1 MNKLKII
8 CMAVTFLFSAVF
20 IGGTAWASS
29 RHRSDG
35 LTSRGT
41 INYDHG
47 KIVIDAN
54 DLFKTANRI
63 DTVENRYKC
72 EIADA
77 LAGIRTYMLQDGGV
91 SHNGEA
97 DIDPQQI
104 KFSNLAAAVLQSQSV
119 AHLADTQASDGGGL
133 IYYRFEKNNILEV
146 TNNGTGMPV
155 YIRAAS
161 EDNLS
166 AQTAAWVDGGYL
178 AGNGADNDYFYQK
191 GYIEGYAAK
200 VGARVEYR
208 YDNTGRV
215 ESAKLI
221 FP

>member
-1 MNKLKII
+1 MNKQKII
-8 CMAVTFLFSAVF
+8 CMAVTFLLCSVF
-20 IGGTAWASS
+20 IGDTARASS
-29 RHRSDG
+29 GHRSDG
-35 LTSRGT
+35 LVSRGT

-54 DLFKTANRI
+54 DLFKIANGI
-63 DTVENRYKC
+63 DKIENRYKC
-72 EIADA
+72 EIAEA
-77 LAGIRTYMLQDGGV
+77 LAEIKTYIRPDGGI
-91 SHNGEA
+91 SHDGET
-97 DIDPQQI
+97 DIDPRQI
-104 KFSNLAAAVLQSQSV
+104 IFSNLAAAVLQSQSV
-119 AHLADTQASDGGGL
+119 AHLADTQAFNGGGL

-146 TNNGTGMPV
+146 TNSDTGMPV

-166 AQTAAWVDGGYL
+166 AQTAAWADGRYL
-178 AGNGADNDYFYQK
+178 AGNGSDNYYFYQK

-208 YDNTGRV
+208 YDDTGRM
-215 ESAKLI
+215 ESAELI